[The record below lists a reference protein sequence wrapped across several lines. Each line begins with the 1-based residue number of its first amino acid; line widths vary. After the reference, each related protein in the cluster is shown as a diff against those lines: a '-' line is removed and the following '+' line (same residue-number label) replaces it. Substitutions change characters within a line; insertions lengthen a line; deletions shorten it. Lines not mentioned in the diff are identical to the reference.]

1 METAKKALKKY
12 FGYDAFRPMQAD
24 VIRTICEQRRDA
36 LVLMPTGG
44 GKSVCFQ
51 IPAVISDGV
60 AIVVSPLISLM
71 KDQVEA
77 LLQNGIPA
85 AYFNSSQSPRDQQ
98 IVENQLFAG
107 KLKLL
112 YVSPEKMVSAG
123 FVSAL
128 RSLPISLFAID
139 EAHCISSWGH
149 DFRPEY
155 AQMQFLKQQFPKI
168 PVIALTATADRL
180 TRKDIIE
187 KLALNNPEVFIGSFD
202 RPNLSLEVRA
212 GQKRFEQ
219 IVDFLKDHPRQ
230 AGIIYCLSRKSTEDL
245 SERLKLKGYNAAC
258 YHAALPNETRSKV
271 QEDFLNDKL
280 LIVVA
285 TIAFGMGIDK
295 SNVRWVIHY
304 NLPKNIESYYQ
315 EIGRAGR
322 DGAPA
327 ETLLFYSMADVN
339 TYQSM
344 FADAGGENQQ
354 LQGAK
359 LDRMLKFADAAI
371 CRRKILLNYFNEHL
385 PDNCDNCDVCK
396 HPPRYFDGT
405 KPVQMALS
413 AVYRLK
419 ESVNMTTLSEVLKGS
434 AKAEIMESGYQ
445 HIKTYGAGRMY
456 TYPEWSSYLWQM
468 IQLGLL
474 EIAYDEKNVLK
485 FTPQSRAVLFDN
497 KVVELV
503 QPMSFKDR
511 QNARAKELEVKQ
523 LATPKLLVRNALFE
537 ALRELRSETA
547 RERGVPPYLI
557 FSDKTLAEMAGMLPK
572 TEFELMLVSGVGD
585 QKMQQYGDVFLKEI
599 QKFLKQNPNFE
610 PSIPLPKPAEMEKT
624 VEKSPKIVQQNDSS
638 VDEKKEKSLNI
649 IEKTLENL
657 EKDTRYVKI
666 VEKAEKP
673 VKMVEK
679 KGKEIPM
686 PKIPTVQQTL
696 TLYRQGLTIEE
707 IAEQRFLSPITIN
720 SHLTQIYEQSDE
732 LEITDFIPL
741 ETLNKIVNVLPSL
754 TEPFKFKEI
763 YEYFGET
770 VGYEHIRWAVAYYQK
785 TKEMV

>member
-24 VIRTICEQRRDA
+24 VIRTICEERRDA

-85 AYFNSSQSPRDQQ
+85 AYFNSSQTPRDQQ

-123 FVSAL
+123 FVSVL
-128 RSLPISLFAID
+128 RSLPVSLFAID

-339 TYQSM
+339 AYHGM
-344 FADAGGENQQ
+344 FADATGANQG
-354 LQGAK
+354 LQFAK

-413 AVYRLK
+413 AVFRLK

-485 FTPQSRAVLFDN
+485 FTPQSRSVLFDN

-511 QNARAKELEVKQ
+511 QNARAKELEVKL
-523 LATPKLLVRNALFE
+523 LAAPKLLVRNALFE
-537 ALRELRSETA
+537 VLRELRSETA

-585 QKMQQYGDVFLKEI
+585 QKIQQYGDAFLKAI
-599 QKFLKQNPNFE
+599 QTFLKQNPNFE
-610 PSIPLPKPAEMEKT
+610 PSIPLPRPAESEKT
-624 VEKSPKIVQQNDSS
+624 EVPKVENEPKIAEKKAEKADPLFKMV
-638 VDEKKEKSLNI
+638 EKKEK
-649 IEKTLENL
+649 EVKT
-657 EKDTRYVKI
+657 D
-666 VEKAEKP
+666 
-673 VKMVEK
+673 K

-686 PKIPTVQQTL
+686 PKIPTVQQTF

-741 ETLNKIVNVLPSL
+741 EILNKITNVLPSMN
-754 TEPFKFKEI
+754 EPFKFKEI
-763 YEYFGET
+763 YEYFGEA
-770 VGYEHIRWAVAYYQK
+770 VVYEHIRWAVAYYQK
-785 TKEMV
+785 SKETV

>member
-24 VIRTICEQRRDA
+24 VIRTICEERRDA

-85 AYFNSSQSPRDQQ
+85 AYFNSSQTARDQQ

-123 FVSAL
+123 FVSLL

-155 AQMQFLKQQFPKI
+155 AQMQFLKQQFPTI

-187 KLALNNPEVFIGSFD
+187 KLALNNPEVYIGSFD
-202 RPNLSLEVRA
+202 RPNLSLEVRP

-219 IVDFLKDHPRQ
+219 IVDFLKGHPRQ

-245 SERLKLKGYNAAC
+245 SERLKLKGINAAC

-271 QEDFLNDKL
+271 QEDFLNDRL

-315 EIGRAGR
+315 EIGRSGR

-327 ETLLFYSMADVN
+327 ETILFYSMADVN
-339 TYQSM
+339 AYHGM
-344 FADAGGENQQ
+344 FADAKGDNQG
-354 LQGAK
+354 LQFAK

-385 PDNCDNCDVCK
+385 AENCGNCDVCK

-413 AVYRLK
+413 AVFRLK
-419 ESVNMTTLSEVLKGS
+419 ESVNMTILSEVLKGS
-434 AKAEIMESGYQ
+434 ARAEILENGYQ

-456 TYPEWSSYLWQM
+456 TYPEWTSYIWQM

-474 EIAYDEKNVLK
+474 EIAYDEKNYLK
-485 FTPQSRAVLFDN
+485 FTPQSRSVLFDS

-511 QNARAKELEVKQ
+511 QVARDKELETNK
-523 LATPKLLVRNALFE
+523 LAETAAPRLRVRNELFE
-537 ALRELRSETA
+537 VLRELRAETA

-572 TEFELMLVSGVGD
+572 TEAELLQVAGVGD
-585 QKMQQYGDVFLKEI
+585 LKMQHYGDVFLKAI
-599 QKFLKQNPNFE
+599 VQFLKQNPDFE
-610 PSIPLPKPAEMEKT
+610 PSIPMPRPA
-624 VEKSPKIVQQNDSS
+624 D
-638 VDEKKEKSLNI
+638 
-649 IEKTLENL
+649 LEPILL
-657 EKDTRYVKI
+657 EKPEI
-666 VEKAEKP
+666 APQMGEKP
-673 VKMVEK
+673 VKESKIVEVKPEKTVKEPKIIEK
-679 KGKEIPM
+679 KQRMEKEPPM
-686 PKIPTVQQTL
+686 PKIPTVQQTFA
-696 TLYRQGLTIEE
+696 LYRQGLTIAE

-720 SHLTQIYEQSDE
+720 SHLTQIYEQTDE

-741 ETLNKIVNVLPSL
+741 EILNKITNVLPSL
-754 TEPFKFKEI
+754 IEPFKFKEI

-770 VGYEHIRWAVAYYQK
+770 VGYEQIRWAVAYYQK
-785 TKEMV
+785 HRDTV

>member
-24 VIRTICEQRRDA
+24 VIRTICEERRDA

-85 AYFNSSQSPRDQQ
+85 AYFNSSQTPRDQQ

-123 FVSAL
+123 FVSVL

-187 KLALNNPEVFIGSFD
+187 KLSLNNPEVFIGSFD
-202 RPNLSLEVRA
+202 RPNLSLEVRT

-258 YHAALPNETRSKV
+258 YHAALPNDTRSKV

-339 TYQSM
+339 AYHGM
-344 FADAGGENQQ
+344 FADAIGANQT
-354 LQGAK
+354 LQFAK

-385 PDNCDNCDVCK
+385 PENCDNCDVCK

-413 AVYRLK
+413 AVFRLK

-434 AKAEIMESGYQ
+434 ARAEILESGYQ

-456 TYPEWSSYLWQM
+456 TYPEWTSYIWQM

-485 FTPQSRAVLFDN
+485 FTPQSRAVLFDS

-511 QNARAKELEVKQ
+511 QNARAKELEIKQ
-523 LATPKLLVRNALFE
+523 LVAPKLLVRNALFE
-537 ALRELRSETA
+537 VLRELRAETA

-572 TEFELMLVSGVGD
+572 TVFELMLVSGVGD
-585 QKMQQYGDVFLKEI
+585 QKMQQYGDVFLKAI
-599 QKFLKQNPNFE
+599 QQFLKQNPDFE
-610 PSIPLPKPAEMEKT
+610 PSIPLPKPVEAEKFIEKM
-624 VEKSPKIVQQNDSS
+624 PKIIEINDLPI
-638 VDEKKEKSLNI
+638 DEKKDKTSLKLVDKS
-649 IEKTLENL
+649 
-657 EKDTRYVKI
+657 VKS
-666 VEKAEKP
+666 VDRKQ
-673 VKMVEK
+673 
-679 KGKEIPM
+679 KEIPM

-720 SHLTQIYEQSDE
+720 SHLTQVYEQSDE

-741 ETLNKIVNVLPSL
+741 EILNKIVNVLPSL

-770 VGYEHIRWAVAYYQK
+770 VGYEHIRWAAAYYQK

>member
-24 VIRTICEQRRDA
+24 VIRTICEERRDA

-85 AYFNSSQSPRDQQ
+85 AYFNSSQTPRDQQ

-123 FVSAL
+123 FVSVL

-187 KLALNNPEVFIGSFD
+187 KLSLNNPEVFIGSFD
-202 RPNLSLEVRA
+202 RPNLSLEVRT

-258 YHAALPNETRSKV
+258 YHAALPNDTRSKV

-339 TYQSM
+339 AYHGM
-344 FADAGGENQQ
+344 FADAIGANQT
-354 LQGAK
+354 LQFAK

-385 PDNCDNCDVCK
+385 PENCDNCDVCK

-413 AVYRLK
+413 AVFRLK

-434 AKAEIMESGYQ
+434 ARAEILESGYQ

-456 TYPEWSSYLWQM
+456 TYPEWTSYIWQM

-485 FTPQSRAVLFDN
+485 FTPQSRAVLFDS

-511 QNARAKELEVKQ
+511 QNARAKELEIKQ
-523 LATPKLLVRNALFE
+523 LVAPKLLVRNALFE
-537 ALRELRSETA
+537 VLRELRAETA

-572 TEFELMLVSGVGD
+572 TVFELMLVSGVGD
-585 QKMQQYGDVFLKEI
+585 QKMQQYGDVFLKAI
-599 QKFLKQNPNFE
+599 QQFLKQNPDFE
-610 PSIPLPKPAEMEKT
+610 PSIPLPKPVEPEKFI
-624 VEKSPKIVQQNDSS
+624 EKMPKIIEINDLPI
-638 VDEKKEKSLNI
+638 DEKKDKTSLKLVDKS
-649 IEKTLENL
+649 
-657 EKDTRYVKI
+657 VKS
-666 VEKAEKP
+666 VDRKQ
-673 VKMVEK
+673 
-679 KGKEIPM
+679 KEIPM

-720 SHLTQIYEQSDE
+720 SHLTQVYEQSDE

-741 ETLNKIVNVLPSL
+741 EILNKIVNVLPSL

-770 VGYEHIRWAVAYYQK
+770 VGYEHIRWAAAYYQK